1 MNKVIKLM
9 AIGDKFWAD
18 YPQILIDYDRL
29 SEFSFSKDMTKT
41 EKLNA
46 IVRFFIY
53 TSILATLYTN
63 NTKFLL
69 LIFLSLAITYFIHV
83 NSSEKYD
90 EADREAGE
98 LDSSEINEVDVKV
111 PSIDNPFMN
120 PSIFDNIS
128 TFKASDY
135 ADNSPEANAI
145 KKEIYKK
152 FSHNL
157 FKDSND
163 IFDTNNSFRQF
174 YTVPNNVN
182 TFEET
187 KEFLYGSFSSGGKER
202 GYNQFKNL
210 YDPLKNKRNTHIQ

>member
-1 MNKVIKLM
+1 MVVS
-9 AIGDKFWAD
+9 DKFWVD
-18 YPQILIDYDRL
+18 DPQILIGHDRL
-29 SEFSFSKDMTKT
+29 SEFYISKDMTKT

-69 LIFLSLAITYFIHV
+69 LPLLALAITYFIHV
-83 NSSEKYD
+83 NSNEKYSED
-90 EADREAGE
+90 IE
-98 LDSSEINEVDVKV
+98 LDSSEINDEIDVKV
-111 PSIDNPFMN
+111 PTIDNPFMN
-120 PSIFDNIS
+120 PTLFDNPS

-135 ADNSPEANAI
+135 SDNSIESNAI
-145 KKEIYKK
+145 KQEIYKK
-152 FSHNL
+152 FNFNL

-163 IFDTNNSFRQF
+163 IFDTNGSFRQF
-174 YTVPNNVN
+174 YTVPNNIN

-187 KEFLYGSFSSGGKER
+187 KEFLYHDFAKGGRES

-210 YDPLKNKRNTHIQ
+210 YDNLKNKRNTNT